1 MRKSRAPHPD
11 PLPAIEI
18 GYSRFRHIWCR
29 SRVNPTS
36 DAGRGR
42 RGAVLYTTAYHC
54 LPIEVRLM
62 TRLWFA
68 ALALSAI
75 SMVSAAPAAE
85 WPTRPSRVVAQSTPG
100 GAADT
105 FARLLAEYLP
115 PRLHQPVIVDNRAGG
130 GGLIGAAAAAHA
142 EPDGYT
148 LVTASIAYHAIA
160 PAVSPNPGFDP
171 IRDFTHIAFL
181 GGPPNV
187 FVVHP
192 ALGVRSLKE
201 LIALA
206 RSGRAIDY
214 VSPGVGT
221 LGHLLVESFAQKAGI
236 AVQHIPHK
244 GSSQAMMDLVAGNVM
259 IGAMTWSSAAGQ
271 VRAGAVVPIV
281 VSSSARI
288 AELADV
294 PTLREEG
301 FDDLVAVTW
310 YALSGPA
317 GLPDDVV
324 QKLNR
329 AVNAA
334 WATPALRGRLADD
347 AIMAAPM
354 SPPAVTMF
362 VTTELRKLFA
372 IASRML
378 LSP

>member
-1 MRKSRAPHPD
+1 MVKPMQRY
-11 PLPAIEI
+11 L
-18 GYSRFRHIWCR
+18 
-29 SRVNPTS
+29 
-36 DAGRGR
+36 
-42 RGAVLYTTAYHC
+42 
-54 LPIEVRLM
+54 
-62 TRLWFA
+62 FA
-68 ALALSAI
+68 ALIAVAVPVI
-75 SMVSAAPAAE
+75 TTAPAAE
-85 WPTRPSRVVAQSTPG
+85 WPARPIKIIAPSTPG

-105 FARLLAEYLP
+105 FARLLAEVLP
-115 PRLHQPVIVDNRAGG
+115 PQLHQPVVVDNRAGG
-130 GGLIGAAAAAHA
+130 GGMIGAAATAHA

-148 LVTASIAYHAIA
+148 LVTSSVGYLVVA

-206 RSGRAIDY
+206 RSGRPIDY

-271 VRAGAVVPIV
+271 VRAGTVVPIV

-334 WATPALRGRLADD
+334 WATPALRARLADD
-347 AIMAAPM
+347 AIMAEPM
-354 SPPAVTMF
+354 SPQAVTMF
-362 VTTELRKLFA
+362 VTNEVRKWGP
-372 IASRML
+372 IAKRVVA
-378 LSP
+378 SP